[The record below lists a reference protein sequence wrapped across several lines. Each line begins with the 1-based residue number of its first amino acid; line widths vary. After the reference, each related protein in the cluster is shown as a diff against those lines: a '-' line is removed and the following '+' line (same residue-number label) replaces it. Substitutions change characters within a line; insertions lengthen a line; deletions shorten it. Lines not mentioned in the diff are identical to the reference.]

1 MSRLIVKNLPF
12 SISEAKLRSTFS
24 PHGSITDLQ
33 LKYKKD
39 GKFRGFGF
47 VGFLTEEGAS
57 KAKDWLDG
65 TFIGA
70 AKIKVEMCKELGQ
83 QVGKEKVVIVE
94 EEKKKVELKTG
105 AEKYKEDP
113 KFQEFMSVHTRD
125 ATGGTWGND
134 SGSVVG
140 VDAKNEVAEEEEDV
154 DEEEKSDE
162 SKDNNNSEPVS
173 DLDYLKSKK
182 TPKAPPKP
190 PVDLFTVKIT
200 GLPYKSK
207 KKDIKTLL
215 APLKPVSVRLPPKIK
230 GIAFAGFTTEKE
242 MKTALNKHKSFCGE
256 HQIQVFKHT
265 ARSKIVEAAEP
276 ASKWSEQEAALE
288 GVETV
293 GESGR
298 IFVRNLPYTATEED
312 ISDLFSKFGPLTE
325 TTVPVDRLT
334 RKYKGF
340 AFVTFMM
347 PEHAVAAFSA
357 LDGSSLMG
365 RLLHLIPA
373 KTKLEENDVT
383 GGGTGSD
390 SFKKA
395 KEAKQKASAGSSHNW
410 NSLFLG
416 TSAVA
421 DVMAAQYGVDKA
433 RVVMDQEGKE
443 GKTSAAVKLALGET
457 EIVGQ
462 TRSFLEQ
469 EGVQLDVF
477 NRKPDKRSKTVILA
491 KNLPAR
497 TSPEELRDMFTK
509 FGVVD
514 RLVLPLHCL
523 TAIIE
528 FADPG
533 EARAAFT
540 KLAYSRFHNAPLY
553 LEWAPENTFNKPFVK
568 EAIIEEGVEEKEEI
582 KKVSDTVEDD
592 DDTEPEEGSTLFV
605 KNLNFSTTDEE
616 LKEHFVSCGSIQ
628 SGSVATKNDTKS
640 GESLSMGFGFV
651 TFYLKSSAEK
661 ALKTL
666 QQSML
671 AEHCLELKRSTRAS
685 TNQTKSKTE
694 KEKKSLGKPS
704 TKLLVRNIP
713 FQANKQEITQIFK
726 TFGELSAVRLPT
738 KLAGTGDH
746 RGFAFIEYSSVSDA
760 KAAFSSLVHS
770 THLYGRRLV
779 LEWAQGETTLE
790 ELRDK
795 TKQHWGDGRVGQ
807 EKRARFEMGNTTESA
822 D

>member
-12 SISEAKLRSTFS
+12 SVNEAKLRTTFS

-47 VGFLTEEGAS
+47 VGFLTEEQAT

-70 AKIKVEMCKELGQ
+70 AKIKVEMCKELGLKEE
-83 QVGKEKVVIVE
+83 VGKKREVVMDEKS
-94 EEKKKVELKTG
+94 KVEVSTG

-113 KFQEFMSVHTRD
+113 KFQEFMSVHNKD
-125 ATGGTWGND
+125 VTWGND
-134 SGSVVG
+134 SSGVVG
-140 VDAKNEVAEEEEDV
+140 GDAHKDDL
-154 DEEEKSDE
+154 DEEADDDEETKENNEENKIEK
-162 SKDNNNSEPVS
+162 PVS

-190 PVDLFTVKIT
+190 PVELYTVKIT
-200 GLPYKSK
+200 GLPYKCK
-207 KKDIKTLL
+207 KKDIKTLF
-215 APLKPVSVRLPPKIK
+215 APLKPASVRLPPKIK

-242 MKTALNKHKSFCGE
+242 MKTALNKNKSFCGE

-265 ARSKIVEAAEP
+265 AKTSLAETTGP
-276 ASKWSEQEAALE
+276 VSKWSQQEAALA
-288 GVETV
+288 GVETI

-312 ISDLFSKFGPLTE
+312 IIDLFTKFGPLTE
-325 TTVPVDRLT
+325 TSVPVDRLT

-357 LDGSSLMG
+357 LDGTSLMG
-365 RLLHLIPA
+365 RLLHLIPSKA
-373 KTKLEENDVT
+373 KVEETAN
-383 GGGTGSD
+383 GGGSHGSD
-390 SFKKA
+390 FKKD
-395 KEAKQKASAGSSHNW
+395 KDAKQKASAGSSYNW

-433 RVVMDQEGKE
+433 RVVMDQDGKE

-477 NRKPDKRSKTVILA
+477 SRKPDKRSKTVILA
-491 KNLPAR
+491 KNLPSK
-497 TSPEELRDMFTK
+497 TSPEELRDLFSK

-540 KLAYSRFHNAPLY
+540 KLAYTKFHNAPLY
-553 LEWAPENTFNKPFVK
+553 LEWAPENTFSKPFERETV
-568 EAIIEEGVEEKEEI
+568 AEEYIVENN
-582 KKVSDTVEDD
+582 KKDEGDDVIEDD
-592 DDTEPEEGSTLFV
+592 DKEPEEGSTLFV

-616 LKEHFVSCGSIQ
+616 LKEHFVGCGSIQ
-628 SGSVATKNDTKS
+628 SANVANKKDTKS

-651 TFYLKSSAEK
+651 TFYLKASAEK

-666 QQSML
+666 QRSRL
-671 AEHCLELKRSTRAS
+671 ADHCLELKRSTRAT
-685 TNQTKSKTE
+685 TNQANSKTE
-694 KEKKSLGKPS
+694 EKKSLGKPS

-713 FQANKQEITQIFK
+713 FQANKEEITQIFK
-726 TFGELSAVRLPT
+726 TFGELSAVRLPS
-738 KLAGTGDH
+738 KMAGTGDH

-795 TKQHWGDGRVGQ
+795 TKQHWGDGRVGK
-807 EKRARFEMGNTTESA
+807 EKRARFEMAGSSQDNAE
-822 D
+822 